1 MQVQTKVIRTQT
13 FVYQKLRKTNQRQM
27 HVTQQFQ
34 NFDYEFLLPI
44 PNAFTVATEEYY
56 ARRYKMNDAKAH

>member
-1 MQVQTKVIRTQT
+1 MD
-13 FVYQKLRKTNQRQM
+13 
-27 HVTQQFQ
+27 VTQQFQ
-34 NFDYEFLLPI
+34 NFDYEFLLPV